1 MSPATPF
8 PVVGGGFVAVA
19 LSTDH
24 SEIVVDYQVVGGVW
38 GSAWMVGHCPAWT
51 VEAVKDDPL
60 EAELL

>member
-1 MSPATPF
+1 M
-8 PVVGGGFVAVA
+8 GGRLVAVA

-24 SEIVVDYQVVGGVW
+24 SEVVVDYQVVGGV
-38 GSAWMVGHCPAWT
+38 GRSAWVVWHCPAWT